1 MRRERKGRRFRPDQ
15 PQNAS
20 LQTSVFPKLFT
31 AQHLPAP
38 FNIKCYKDDFAF
50 PSLSAGPR
58 QGTVPRADQR
68 GRGEGKK
75 IRFTPCQDFG
85 SDLTSFAERNQKK
98 PPFGVKALI
107 SHPLPP
113 RTVAGQGGGGSG
125 AVPLTAP
132 LPRCVGGAAPRRA
145 TLCCCT
151 LHSHSTTLSFNLNIP
166 KLAN

>member
-1 MRRERKGRRFRPDQ
+1 MILRFPAFLRGQDKARCPELIREGEGR
-15 PQNAS
+15 
-20 LQTSVFPKLFT
+20 
-31 AQHLPAP
+31 
-38 FNIKCYKDDFAF
+38 
-50 PSLSAGPR
+50 
-58 QGTVPRADQR
+58 
-68 GRGEGKK
+68 GKK
-75 IRFTPCQDFG
+75 IRFTPCQDFS